1 MNHWTALKSGW
12 KAGLRQFRKRLTEL
26 RKAAPK
32 KHEAKQVA
40 KWNSAWD
47 KQVAQ
52 APTSGVPLIIESS
65 GRVYGPDEWPIKDQ
79 PASLTVPI
87 KGPQD
92 HAS

>member
-1 MNHWTALKSGW
+1 MIYWTALKSAW
-12 KAGLRQFRKRLTEL
+12 RAGLKQYRKRLTEL
-26 RKAAPK
+26 RRGPVPK
-32 KHEAKQVA
+32 NVT
-40 KWNSAWD
+40 
-47 KQVAQ
+47 VG
-52 APTSGVPLIIESS
+52 APTSGVPLIISS